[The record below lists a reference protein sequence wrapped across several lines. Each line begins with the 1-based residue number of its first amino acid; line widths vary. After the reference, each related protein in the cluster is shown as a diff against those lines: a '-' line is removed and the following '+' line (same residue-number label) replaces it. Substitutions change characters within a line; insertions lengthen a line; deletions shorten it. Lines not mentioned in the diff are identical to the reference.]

1 MRIDRA
7 NTTTH
12 LEWILNKSG
21 AKAPFLFVIDRI
33 ETTTK
38 IKINRF
44 DYPFKILTRI
54 HFFTLK

>member
-44 DYPFKILTRI
+44 DYPFKILT
-54 HFFTLK
+54 